1 MSVEFEP
8 EIEWDGTSLSR
19 WAVIRGNRIHIRLL
33 REMIHSIPIYN
44 DAIGWEIERYKAD
57 IFERLKPKLL
67 ADLNV
72 DVNERVGRLSCLVT
86 HIASD

>member
-1 MSVEFEP
+1 MCCNLTSANPSAPQCQLLGVPIQP
-8 EIEWDGTSLSR
+8 EDAGL
-19 WAVIRGNRIHIRLL
+19 
-33 REMIHSIPIYN
+33 PIYN

-72 DVNERVGRLSCLVT
+72 DANERVGRLSCLVT